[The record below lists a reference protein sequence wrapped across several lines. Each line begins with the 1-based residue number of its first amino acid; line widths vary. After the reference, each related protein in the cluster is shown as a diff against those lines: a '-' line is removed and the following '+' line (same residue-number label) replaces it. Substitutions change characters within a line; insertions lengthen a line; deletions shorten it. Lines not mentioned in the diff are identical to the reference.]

1 MFNNKN
7 TQTCKVC
14 GEENRS
20 SKFKCE
26 NCGSVA
32 VNINLGCSTPTVIM
46 MGIID
51 ALIIIVILKACT
63 NL

>member
-14 GEENRS
+14 GEDNKRS
-20 SKFKCE
+20 NFKCE
-26 NCGSVA
+26 NCGAVG
-32 VNINLGCSTPTVIM
+32 VNINLGCSTPTVIV

>member
-1 MFNNKN
+1 MKFNNNN

-14 GEENRS
+14 GDENRRVN
-20 SKFKCE
+20 FKCE

-32 VNINLGCSTPTVIM
+32 ININLGCSTPTVIM

-51 ALIIIVILKACT
+51 A
-63 NL
+63 